1 MIDRI
6 AASEVFLASVELGS
20 ISAAAERLNMSR
32 AMASRYVAAVET
44 WAGVR
49 LLHRSTRHL
58 SLTGAGEQLLPT
70 LKTLVAL
77 SDRVAWPGIAQSDEP
92 CGPLRVSLSVIAAQ
106 SLMGEAF
113 ASFMARYP
121 RVQLELLATNERVNL
136 IEERIDLAIRI
147 TNELDPQLIC
157 RPLGQCHSVLCA
169 APGYLAVHGHP
180 SHPEQLAQHQCL
192 TYTHFGPGQWTLYRD
207 DEVCQVAVS
216 GGLKTNEATLL
227 MEALRWQGG
236 IGMLPR
242 FAVAPLL
249 ASGELETVLPE
260 WAPKPLGM
268 HALYSTRQHMPLAL
282 RALIDHLADVLAE
295 SAEAGPY
302 HTASAVE
309 KRIT

>member
-6 AASEVFLASVELGS
+6 SASEVFLASVELGS
-20 ISAAAERLNMSR
+20 ISAAAERLDMSR

-58 SLTGAGEQLLPT
+58 SLTGPGEQLLPT

-169 APGYLAVHGHP
+169 APGYLAVHGRP
-180 SHPEQLAQHQCL
+180 THPEQLAQHQCL
-192 TYTHFGPGQWTLYRD
+192 TYTHFGPGQWTLHRD

-216 GGLKTNEATLL
+216 GGAQDQ
-227 MEALRWQGG
+227 R
-236 IGMLPR
+236 
-242 FAVAPLL
+242 
-249 ASGELETVLPE
+249 S
-260 WAPKPLGM
+260 
-268 HALYSTRQHMPLAL
+268 Y
-282 RALIDHLADVLAE
+282 LADGSPALAGWHRH
-295 SAEAGPY
+295 AAPIRRCAPVGQRGARGRAAGVGAQATGDACALQHSPT
-302 HTASAVE
+302 HAAGIARADRSSGRRLGRICGNGAVSH
-309 KRIT
+309 RLGC